1 MAVTGTFS
9 ILEPDAFMAER
20 ISVLLIED
28 DINDA
33 EQVKRAFV
41 TFSPAIFDVHHVSKF
56 RDGVAQIKQR
66 PFHVVILDLGL
77 PDSVGLNG
85 VERLMSMIPKV
96 PVIVLTGMDDDEAA
110 LAGIAM
116 GAQEVLDKN
125 EVSSKRLIR
134 TIKHAIKRKQ
144 YSLEQSGSK
153 ANSSDHKRLE
163 KLAEIMRDTTAVVTA
178 RTGSLMKTTLT
189 SEQRAMVDD
198 INSKS
203 LESAEALDRLAPETV
218 VFFEQIPDDD

>member
-1 MAVTGTFS
+1 
-9 ILEPDAFMAER
+9 MAER

-41 TFSPAIFDVHHVSKF
+41 TVSPAIFDVHHAAKF
-56 RDGVAQIKQR
+56 RDAVAQIKQR
-66 PFHVVILDLGL
+66 PFHVVMLDLGL

-96 PVIVLTGMDDDEAA
+96 PVIVLTGMDDDESA

-116 GAQEVLDKN
+116 GAQEVLDKD
-125 EVSSKRLIR
+125 EISSTRLIR

-153 ANSSDHKRLE
+153 ADSSDHKKLE
-163 KLAEIMRDTTAVVTA
+163 ELAEIMRDTTAVVTS
-178 RTGSLMKTTLT
+178 RTGSLMKTKLT
-189 SEQRAMVDD
+189 AEQRAMVDD

-203 LESAEALDRLAPETV
+203 LESAEAVDRLAPETA
-218 VFFEQIPDDD
+218 VFFEQT